1 MEYDTDPETSFLYR
15 FLVGIVGMLPIEDQ
29 L

>member
-1 MEYDTDPETSFLYR
+1 VEYDTDPETSLFYR